1 MAKTPQG
8 DVTQLLQQW
17 SDGKADAY
25 DDLFS
30 VLHRELR
37 SMAEAIMKSERDDHT
52 LQPTALVNE
61 AYLRLVG
68 PVDVQWQGRSQFLA
82 IAAKVMRRI
91 LVDYARRRLAGKRIS
106 SAGKP
111 VSLQDIDEPYVTAN
125 ENLIALD
132 IALTKLAE
140 LDPRQARVIELR
152 FFGGLS
158 VTETAEE
165 LGISE
170 ATIKREW
177 RMARLWLRRE
187 LRGRTGKV

>member
-8 DVTQLLQQW
+8 EVTRLLMQW
-17 SDGKADAY
+17 SDGKVGAY

-37 SMAEAIMKSERDDHT
+37 QMAEAIMKSERDDHT

-132 IALTKLAE
+132 VALTKLAE
-140 LDPRQARVIELR
+140 LDPRQAKVVELR

-165 LGISE
+165 LDVSE
-170 ATIKREW
+170 ATVKREW

-187 LRGRTGKV
+187 LRGRTGKD